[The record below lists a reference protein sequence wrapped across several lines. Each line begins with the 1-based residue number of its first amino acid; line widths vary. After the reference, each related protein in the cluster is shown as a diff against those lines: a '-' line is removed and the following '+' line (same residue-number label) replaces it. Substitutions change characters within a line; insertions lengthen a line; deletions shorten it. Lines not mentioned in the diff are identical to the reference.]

1 MLRVEDK
8 TRRSRK
14 GDLTMRFL
22 TLYSGSG
29 GNAAYFEVGGA
40 KILIDAGKSCRTLVN
55 SLHGV
60 GVAVDDIDAIFI
72 THEHSDHVSALETLT
87 KKHKIPI
94 HITKKSAERFAD
106 ERYESIHECMITHEI
121 TFEVTLGDVRVRSFE
136 TPHDSRMSV
145 GYRIDFSENGEEHSI
160 GLATDI
166 GYVTNTVAEA
176 LTGCEAV
183 ILESNHDIEMLKEGS
198 YPADLKKRIL
208 SRGGHLSNP
217 DSARFAAYL
226 AEKGARKFILAHIS
240 AENNDPCIVLDEFM
254 SAVADPT
261 VMVAAAHPEFVTELV

>member
-1 MLRVEDK
+1 
-8 TRRSRK
+8 
-14 GDLTMRFL
+14 MRIL

-29 GNAAYFEVGGA
+29 GNAAYIEAGGA
-40 KILIDAGKSCRTLVN
+40 KILIDAGKSCRTLVT
-55 SLHGV
+55 SLHGI
-60 GVAVDDIDAIFI
+60 GVDVDELDAIFI

-106 ERYESIHECMITHEI
+106 DRYGSINECIVTHE
-121 TFEVTLGDVRVRSFE
+121 TVFEVCLRDAVVRSFE

-145 GYRIDFSENGEEHSI
+145 GYRIDFCENGEAHSV
-160 GLATDI
+160 GLATDL
-166 GYVTNTVAEA
+166 GYVTTTVAEA
-176 LTGCEAV
+176 LTGCEAL

-226 AEKGARKFILAHIS
+226 VEKGARKFILAHIS
-240 AENNDPCIVLDEFM
+240 AENNDPNIALDEFL

-261 VMVAAAHPEFVTELV
+261 VKVAAAHPEFVTEIV